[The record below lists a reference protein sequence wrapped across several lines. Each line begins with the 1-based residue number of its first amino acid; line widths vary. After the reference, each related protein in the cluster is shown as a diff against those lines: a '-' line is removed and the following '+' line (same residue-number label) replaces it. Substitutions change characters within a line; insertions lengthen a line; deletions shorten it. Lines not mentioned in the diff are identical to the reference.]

1 MSPRPAER
9 QHGGPPHARGSSGCG
24 IGRGYVWR
32 GRGRRDQ
39 RDQRG
44 QRGQRDQRD
53 QRGQARSAAAPHAP
67 VNSQQSTVNNRFS
80 ILRTFGSR
88 NAGPHLTCIRK
99 FAARVCK
106 AVPMRRMRAAFSGGA
121 SDENG

>member
-1 MSPRPAER
+1 MRHRLRIRLAGARPTRSTRSTRPGA
-9 QHGGPPHARGSSGCG
+9 
-24 IGRGYVWR
+24 IGRR
-32 GRGRRDQ
+32 A
-39 RDQRG
+39 
-44 QRGQRDQRD
+44 
-53 QRGQARSAAAPHAP
+53 ARTRQQST

-88 NAGPHLTCIRK
+88 HAGPHLTCIRK

>member
-1 MSPRPAER
+1 MRHRLRIRLAGARPTRSTRSTRPGA
-9 QHGGPPHARGSSGCG
+9 
-24 IGRGYVWR
+24 IGRR
-32 GRGRRDQ
+32 A
-39 RDQRG
+39 
-44 QRGQRDQRD
+44 
-53 QRGQARSAAAPHAP
+53 ARTRQQST

-99 FAARVCK
+99 FAACVCK

>member
-9 QHGGPPHARGSSGCG
+9 LHGGPPHGRGSSGCG
-24 IGRGYVWR
+24 IGCGYVWR

-39 RDQRG
+39 RDQRV
-44 QRGQRDQRD
+44 
-53 QRGQARSAAAPHAP
+53 QARSAAAPHAP
-67 VNSQQSTVNNRFS
+67 VNSQQSTVNSQQSTVNNRFS

-99 FAARVCK
+99 FAACVCK

>member
-1 MSPRPAER
+1 MRHRLRIRLAGARPTRSTRSTRPGA
-9 QHGGPPHARGSSGCG
+9 
-24 IGRGYVWR
+24 IGRR
-32 GRGRRDQ
+32 A
-39 RDQRG
+39 
-44 QRGQRDQRD
+44 
-53 QRGQARSAAAPHAP
+53 ARTRQQSTVNSQQST

-99 FAARVCK
+99 FAACVCK

>member
-1 MSPRPAER
+1 MAGARPTRPTRPTRSTRSTRSTRPGA
-9 QHGGPPHARGSSGCG
+9 
-24 IGRGYVWR
+24 IGRATNATNAINAINAINAA
-32 GRGRRDQ
+32 RRD
-39 RDQRG
+39 RPPR
-44 QRGQRDQRD
+44 RTHP
-53 QRGQARSAAAPHAP
+53 ST

-88 NAGPHLTCIRK
+88 HAGPHLTCIRK
-99 FAARVCK
+99 FAACVCK